1 MDSSLSL
8 HLNDPPA
15 GVDVTAELTAPPP
28 DAAQRAPA
36 ARTAPVPSA
45 KSFEL
50 LNHLDALAR
59 DFSPVSKSSDQCIE
73 TIQEGSSISAGLQA
87 EELVIR
93 VPPRDQFTS
102 DRPSIGRRIALTV
115 ASFFMAALI
124 GVGAT
129 FAWQTHRFSTT
140 KSPIDVT
147 VEQTG
152 STPTSHVSVQDAAL
166 PQSATVS
173 QAAPAPAAPAT
184 SPELVQQLGTVV
196 QDLAVVRRNLD
207 QLIAKQEQLAVTQE
221 QLAAKQEQL
230 AAKQEQMVKN
240 IARQQPVQNIRHKI
254 SPPPLSRAV
263 PIPPPRNAPRD
274 TPPETAAQLSSV
286 PAPESN
292 PRPPLPIPQ

>member
-1 MDSSLSL
+1 MDPSLSP

-28 DAAQRAPA
+28 DAAQRAPV

-45 KSFEL
+45 KSVEL
-50 LNHLDALAR
+50 MNHLDALAR
-59 DFSPVSKSSDQCIE
+59 DFSPVSRSSDRCIE
-73 TIQEGSSISAGLQA
+73 TVQEGSGISAGLQA

-102 DRPSIGRRIALTV
+102 DRPSIGRRIPLTV

-124 GVGAT
+124 GIGAT
-129 FAWQTHRFSTT
+129 FAWQTHRFS
-140 KSPIDVT
+140 KSPIGVT

-152 STPTSHVSVQDAAL
+152 STPASHMSVQDAAL
-166 PQSATVS
+166 PQSATVT
-173 QAAPAPAAPAT
+173 QTAPAPAAPAT
-184 SPELVQQLGTVV
+184 SPELAQQLGTVV
-196 QDLAVVRRNLD
+196 QDLAIVRRTLD
-207 QLIAKQEQLAVTQE
+207 QLTAKQEQLAATQE

-263 PIPPPRNAPRD
+263 PIPPPRNPPRD
-274 TPPETAAQLSSV
+274 TSPETAAQLSSV

-292 PRPPLPIPQ
+292 PRPPLPVPQ